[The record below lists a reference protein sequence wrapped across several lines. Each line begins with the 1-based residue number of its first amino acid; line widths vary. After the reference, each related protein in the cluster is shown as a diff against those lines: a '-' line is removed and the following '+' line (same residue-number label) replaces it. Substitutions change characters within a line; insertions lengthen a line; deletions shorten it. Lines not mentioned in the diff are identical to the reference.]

1 MSNYAFNY
9 SFNISGN
16 CNKVVGE
23 IADGVGKLHKNLTDA
38 TSLWDSFEGKILA
51 LNQFTQYI
59 DGVGQSVQSIM
70 RPGAALNASLAD
82 L

>member
-16 CNKVVGE
+16 CNTVVGE

-51 LNQFTQYI
+51 LNQFTQFFPNGCG
-59 DGVGQSVQSIM
+59 D
-70 RPGAALNASLAD
+70 RPTRISMPASLPCF
-82 L
+82 

>member
-16 CNKVVGE
+16 CNTVVGE

-38 TSLWDSFEGKILA
+38 TSLWDSFEGKIL
-51 LNQFTQYI
+51 
-59 DGVGQSVQSIM
+59 
-70 RPGAALNASLAD
+70 
-82 L
+82 